1 MAILILS
8 ARGYANLLDKAISSH
23 NNLKIKRAV
32 AKLRAKKRSAR
43 QIQIN
48 LEQND
53 AVQLTGFIYDADF
66 IQREATPEQL
76 AAQLDAFATENVVV
90 DAPYIVYSISEWK
103 AIVEMATKCPSSIVT
118 TDPEIQNVFYPLAPI
133 FEWVE
138 WTIIGMIRRAH
149 GMGDSH
155 EIETQQF
162 IQENQ
167 QFLAPVVNA
176 VDGAVAFGAV
186 SDSAEE
192 DDEEDEKENADDV

>member
-8 ARGYANLLDKAISSH
+8 ARGYANLLDKAIASH
-23 NNLKIKRAV
+23 NNLKIRRAI

-48 LEQND
+48 LEQTD
-53 AVQLTGFIYDADF
+53 AVALTGFIYDGDF

-103 AIVEMATKCPSSIVT
+103 AIVEMATKCPSTIVT
-118 TDPEIQNVFYPLAPI
+118 TDPEIQNVFYPLAPV
-133 FEWVE
+133 FDWVE

-149 GMGDSH
+149 GQGDSH
-155 EIETQQF
+155 EIETRQL
-162 IQENQ
+162 IQEEQ
-167 QFLAPVVNA
+167 EQLVDPTVVT
-176 VDGAVAFGAV
+176 DGAVAFGAV
-186 SDSAEE
+186 SESED
-192 DDEEDEKENADDV
+192 DDEEDETKNANNI